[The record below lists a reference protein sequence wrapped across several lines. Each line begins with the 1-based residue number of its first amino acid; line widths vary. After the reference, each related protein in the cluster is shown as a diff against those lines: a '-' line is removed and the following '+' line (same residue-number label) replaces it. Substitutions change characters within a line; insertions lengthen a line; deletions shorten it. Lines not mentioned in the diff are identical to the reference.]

1 MESRKKM
8 VLVAMVVSLPSFLY
22 FAKSSCISNLGGKTS
37 SYLVLPHSSFKFL
50 LSIFD
55 SLNNC

>member
-1 MESRKKM
+1 M